1 MKNLIKTLRNFGK
14 ERQKKETGTVTHYAS
29 GAGSSRTGS
38 MTEEVLTLSFT
49 DEVTRK
55 QAA

>member
-14 ERQKKETGTVTHYAS
+14 ERQKKETGMVTHYAS